1 MRPVCTVAVDGL
13 PSESS
18 SSSYPGPV
26 SVSEMSLLHALGPVQ
41 TWLGQELE
49 KCGIDAMIYT
59 RYVLSLLL
67 HDSYDYDLQEQEND
81 IFLGWERGA
90 YKKWGKSKKKCSD
103 LTLEEMKKQAAVQC
117 LRSASDEVLSGV
129 MEPGRTPGTQ
139 DESSGIETL
148 VEELCSRLKD
158 LQSKQG
164 TMKHFHHCLRN
175 QFACRK
181 S

>member
-67 HDSYDYDLQEQEND
+67 HDSCDYDLQEQRMTSSWAGKKELIRN
-81 IFLGWERGA
+81 GER
-90 YKKWGKSKKKCSD
+90 
-103 LTLEEMKKQAAVQC
+103 V
-117 LRSASDEVLSGV
+117 
-129 MEPGRTPGTQ
+129 
-139 DESSGIETL
+139 
-148 VEELCSRLKD
+148 
-158 LQSKQG
+158 
-164 TMKHFHHCLRN
+164 
-175 QFACRK
+175 RK
-181 S
+181 SAQI

>member
-1 MRPVCTVAVDGL
+1 MRPICTVVVDGL

-67 HDSYDYDLQEQEND
+67 HDSYDYDLQEQVFTYFRCCPVKVSFVSVMFCVLYLGMARGGRWLSFSVWVEGGYVLHWD
-81 IFLGWERGA
+81 QIQVDVGFL
-90 YKKWGKSKKKCSD
+90 Y
-103 LTLEEMKKQAAVQC
+103 Q
-117 LRSASDEVLSGV
+117 
-129 MEPGRTPGTQ
+129 
-139 DESSGIETL
+139 
-148 VEELCSRLKD
+148 EL
-158 LQSKQG
+158 
-164 TMKHFHHCLRN
+164 H
-175 QFACRK
+175 
-181 S
+181 

>member
-1 MRPVCTVAVDGL
+1 MRPICTVVVDGL

-67 HDSYDYDLQEQEND
+67 HDSYDYDLQEQV
-81 IFLGWERGA
+81 FTYFRCCPVKVSFVSVMFCVLYLGMAQVVG
-90 YKKWGKSKKKCSD
+90 GG
-103 LTLEEMKKQAAVQC
+103 C
-117 LRSASDEVLSGV
+117 LSVCGWKGGMYSTGVKFRLMSLVFFISNCINVLA
-129 MEPGRTPGTQ
+129 
-139 DESSGIETL
+139 L
-148 VEELCSRLKD
+148 L
-158 LQSKQG
+158 
-164 TMKHFHHCLRN
+164 
-175 QFACRK
+175 
-181 S
+181 

>member
-1 MRPVCTVAVDGL
+1 MRPICTVVVDGL

-67 HDSYDYDLQEQEND
+67 HDSYDYDLQEQVFTYFRCCPVKVSFC
-81 IFLGWERGA
+81 ISSVLCIVLGHGSRGGGWLFFSVWVEGG
-90 YKKWGKSKKKCSD
+90 YKPTGIKFSGW
-103 LTLEEMKKQAAVQC
+103 A
-117 LRSASDEVLSGV
+117 EVGV
-129 MEPGRTPGTQ
+129 VSLLYQ
-139 DESSGIETL
+139 
-148 VEELCSRLKD
+148 
-158 LQSKQG
+158 QSHWTK
-164 TMKHFHHCLRN
+164 F
-175 QFACRK
+175 
-181 S
+181 